1 MSDKPTSAAESLDLA
16 AAFAA
21 GWSSDDIE
29 WETKAERAAAL
40 AYGDNTLEAAPL
52 WAETMKLAQASFS
65 AKDPRLATS
74 LANWAFALR
83 ERGETDLASGL
94 FEEARRRWS
103 GVPLWIDNMTIERR
117 ARSSLFHLRMEARH
131 RDTYEATARERL
143 RRFAEETSEAL
154 ATLAVGGLPPE
165 RGFERWRTEKPPIF
179 GDTRKVLSACLLMV
193 SRPPE

>member
-1 MSDKPTSAAESLDLA
+1 MSDKPTSAVESLDLA

-40 AYGDNTLEAAPL
+40 AYGGELADASPL
-52 WAETMKLAQASFS
+52 WAEVMKLAQASF
-65 AKDPRLATS
+65 ATKDPRLATS

-83 ERGETDLASGL
+83 ERGDPELAKGL
-94 FEEARRRWS
+94 FDEARRCWG
-103 GVPLWIDNMTIERR
+103 GVPLWIDTMTIERR

-131 RDTYEATARERL
+131 REAYEATARKRL
-143 RRFAEETSEAL
+143 QRFAEETSEAL
-154 ATLAVGGLPPE
+154 ASLAAGGPPPE

-179 GDTRKVLSACLLMV
+179 GDTRKLLGACLLLV